1 MKNYR
6 GFKVETMQATNTQ
19 PARVKITDLRF
30 AKMIVLHYSAHSAD
44 NSKDLV
50 INHLQSLGI
59 EVTGQTWHENR
70 NGIHQY
76 SIYLT
81 ENFTNQI

>member
-6 GFKVETMQATNTQ
+6 GFKVETMQPTNTQ

-30 AKMIVLHYSAHSAD
+30 AKVVILNYSAHSPD
-44 NSKDLV
+44 NSKDLS
-50 INHLQSLGI
+50 ISFLESKGI
-59 EVTGQTWHENR
+59 EITGQTWHEDK